1 MPNVFQITIS
11 AVDRATAVAK
21 GVNASIGKITKPI
34 SDVKASVQAFS
45 KETGLDKLGDRLV
58 KVGGVASDA
67 ARRIGSI
74 APPLAAISAAGS
86 IAGLATMAH
95 AWGRNAIEIANTAS
109 VIDVTTE
116 QLQKYRGAARLAG
129 LSDADMTS
137 GLKSVGAAFEDAA
150 AGRDTFVAG
159 VLSSKNIG
167 VHRLADGSV
176 DTIRALHDV
185 SNAAAKITNAQ
196 AREKFLDIF
205 GLGGLAPLL
214 SKGGAAIDA
223 YVAQYAK
230 LNATMTPD
238 QIARGAQFNTQMI
251 ALDASFGR
259 LKNTLGESVAPAL
272 TTVANRLEP
281 IAQEWGP
288 KVASWIQS
296 TDWNKA
302 ANDTAKY
309 VDRLGGLKTIAAAV
323 AAIAFA
329 GPIAGAIKLA
339 ITLGKVAL
347 VLGKIAEPLVELSL
361 DKTGSLPLETI
372 AGGAALTAVSIAAER
387 SRADALNKGIHRQT
401 DESESS
407 RDQRVAEAI
416 AGGVVTPNATGPV
429 GGGVGG
435 SIYRWVSG
443 LFRSSAADNV
453 QTAPIVGRFEQMGW
467 SPAQSAGIAANIF
480 RESGYNAT
488 QTGDNGQAYGLGQW
502 HKDRQEEFRKRFGKD
517 IRQSTLDEQ
526 LQFVDYEMRQGN
538 ERRAGT
544 ALAQATTAA
553 QAGEIVSRLY
563 ERPAQADNEAAI
575 RASDANAIAG
585 RVHVQVELKNAPKGT
600 RATVTSSG
608 SATASASV
616 RDSSM
621 MEPAI

>member
-45 KETGLDKLGDRLV
+45 KETGLDKFGDRLT
-58 KVGGVASDA
+58 KVGGLASDA

-95 AWGRNAIEIANTAS
+95 SWGRTATEISNTAS
-109 VIDVTTE
+109 VIDVTTD

-137 GLKSVGAAFEDAA
+137 GLKSVGSAFEDAA

-167 VHRLADGSV
+167 IHRMADGSV
-176 DTIRALHDV
+176 NTIRALHDI
-185 SNAAAKITNAQ
+185 SNAASKITNAQ

-205 GLGGLAPLL
+205 GLGSLAPLL
-214 SKGGAAIDA
+214 SKGGAAIDE
-223 YVAQYAK
+223 YVAKYEK
-230 LNATMTPD
+230 LDATMTRD
-238 QIARGAQFNTQMI
+238 QIARGERFNENMV
-251 ALDASFGR
+251 ALDASFGK

-288 KVASWIQS
+288 KVAAWVEN

-302 ANDTAKY
+302 ADDTAKF
-309 VDRLGGLKTIAAAV
+309 VDQLGGVKTIAAAV
-323 AAIAFA
+323 AAITFA
-329 GPIAGAIKLA
+329 GPILSITTLIAQAVRLIGLLGTIAVTTGAGSV
-339 ITLGKVAL
+339 VAL
-347 VLGKIAEPLVELSL
+347 GAAGYIAE
-361 DKTGSLPLETI
+361 KTRQAAFEKAIP
-372 AGGAALTAVSIAAER
+372 AGPNHDQYV
-387 SRADALNKGIHRQT
+387 ADAM
-401 DESESS
+401 
-407 RDQRVAEAI
+407 
-416 AGGVVTPNATGPV
+416 AGGVVTPEAQGPK
-429 GGGVGG
+429 GGGLGG
-435 SIYRWVSG
+435 DIYRWATG
-443 LFRSSAADNV
+443 LFRASAANNA
-453 QTAPIVGRFEQMGW
+453 QTAPIVGRFQQMGW
-467 SPAQSAGIAANIF
+467 SPAQAAGIASNIF
-480 RESGYNAT
+480 RESGYNPTAV
-488 QTGDNGQAYGLGQW
+488 GDNGQAYGLGQW

-517 IRQSTLDEQ
+517 IRQSSLDEQ
-526 LQFVDYEMRQGN
+526 LQFIDYELRQGN

-544 ALAQATTAA
+544 ALAQATSAA

-575 RASDANAIAG
+575 RASDADAING
-585 RVHVQVELKNAPKGT
+585 RVHVQIELPNAPKGT
-600 RATVTSSG
+600 RATVRSSG
-608 SATASASV
+608 SASASANIGE
-616 RDSSM
+616 SSM

>member
-1 MPNVFQITIS
+1 MPNVFQITIT

-21 GVNASIGKITKPI
+21 GVNSAIGKITKPI

-95 AWGRNAIEIANTAS
+95 GWGRNATEIANTAS
-109 VIDVTTE
+109 VLGDTTDR
-116 QLQKYRGAARLAG
+116 LQKYRGAARLAG

-137 GLKSVGAAFEDAA
+137 GLKSVGSAFEDAA

-167 VHRLADGSV
+167 IHRMADGSV

-185 SNAAAKITNAQ
+185 SNAAARITNAQ
-196 AREKFLDIF
+196 ARSKFLDIF

-214 SKGGAAIDA
+214 SKGGGAIDE
-223 YVAQYAK
+223 YVAKYEK

-238 QIARGAQFNTQMI
+238 QIARGERFNENMV
-251 ALDASFGR
+251 ALDASFGK

-288 KVASWIQS
+288 KVASWIES

-302 ANDTAKY
+302 ANDTSKF
-309 VDRLGGLKTIAAAV
+309 VDQLGGVKTIAAAI
-323 AAIAFA
+323 AAITFA
-329 GPIAGAIKLA
+329 GPIASITTLIAQAVRVVGLLA
-339 ITLGKVAL
+339 T
-347 VLGKIAEPLVELSL
+347 IAS
-361 DKTGSLPLETI
+361 TTA
-372 AGGAALTAVSIAAER
+372 AGGAVMLGAA
-387 SRADALNKGIHRQT
+387 GF
-401 DESESS
+401 
-407 RDQRVAEAI
+407 VAESARYNAFDKAI
-416 AGGVVTPNATGPV
+416 PLQKGETENDRQQHIAEAMV
-429 GGGVGG
+429 GGAVIPTGVAGAPNGGLGG
-435 SIYRWVSG
+435 SIYHWATG
-443 LFRSSAADNV
+443 LFRSSAANNT
-453 QTAPIVGRFEQMGW
+453 QTVPIVGRFEQMGW
-467 SPAQSAGIAANIF
+467 SPAQAAGIASNLF
-480 RESGYNAT
+480 RESGYDPSAS
-488 QTGDNGQAYGLGQW
+488 GDNGQAYGLGQW
-502 HKDRQEEFRKRFGKD
+502 HRDRQDEFRKRFGKD

-538 ERRAGT
+538 EKRAGV
-544 ALAQATTAA
+544 ALAQATNAA

-575 RASDANAIAG
+575 RARDADAING
-585 RVHVQVELKNAPKGT
+585 RVHVQLDIANAPKGT
-600 RATVTSSG
+600 RATVRSSG
-608 SATASASV
+608 SASASANIGT
-616 RDSSM
+616 SSL

>member
-74 APPLAAISAAGS
+74 APPLAAVSAAGS
-86 IAGLATMAH
+86 IAGLAAMAH
-95 AWGRNAIEIANTAS
+95 GWGRNATEISNTAS

-129 LSDADMTS
+129 LSDSDMTS

-159 VLSSKNIG
+159 VLSSKGIG
-167 VHRLADGSV
+167 IHRMADGSV

-185 SNAAAKITNAQ
+185 SNAASRITNAQ

-214 SKGGAAIDA
+214 SKGGKAIDE
-223 YVAQYAK
+223 YVQKYEK
-230 LNATMTPD
+230 LDATMTPD
-238 QIARGAQFNTQMI
+238 QIARGERFNENMV
-251 ALDASFGR
+251 ALDASFGK

-272 TTVANRLEP
+272 VSVANRLEP

-288 KVASWIQS
+288 KIASWIQT

-302 ANDTAKY
+302 ADDTAKF
-309 VDRLGGLKTIAAAV
+309 VDQIGGVKTIAAAI
-323 AAIAFA
+323 AAITFA
-329 GPIAGAIKLA
+329 GPIASMT
-339 ITLGKVAL
+339 TLIAQAVRVVAL
-347 VLGKIAEPLVELSL
+347 L
-361 DKTGSLPLETI
+361 TTI
-372 AGGAALTAVSIAAER
+372 ASTTAAGSAVMVGAAGYIA
-387 SRADALNKGIHRQT
+387 
-401 DESESS
+401 ESS
-407 RDQRVAEAI
+407 RNRAFEKAI
-416 AGGVVTPNATGPV
+416 PSHPGQSEEERQQYIADAMAGGIVTPGGTAPA
-429 GGGVGG
+429 GGGMGG
-435 SIYRWVSG
+435 GIYRWVAG
-443 LFRSSAADNV
+443 LFRSSAANNA
-453 QTAPIVGRFEQMGW
+453 QTAPIVGRLEEMGW
-467 SPAQSAGIAANIF
+467 SPAQAAGIASNIF
-480 RESGYNAT
+480 RESGYDPTAS
-488 QTGDNGQAYGLGQW
+488 GDNGQAYGLGQW

-517 IRQSTLDEQ
+517 IHQSTLDEQ
-526 LQFVDYEMRQGN
+526 LQFIDYEMRQGN

-544 ALAQATTAA
+544 ALAQATSAA

-575 RASDANAIAG
+575 RGADADAIAG
-585 RVHVQVELKNAPKGT
+585 RVHVQVDLKGAPKGT
-600 RATVTSSG
+600 RATVSSSG
-608 SATASASV
+608 NATASANVGESGL
-616 RDSSM
+616 

>member
-95 AWGRNAIEIANTAS
+95 SWGRTATEISNTAS
-109 VIDVTTE
+109 IIDVTTD

-129 LSDADMTS
+129 LSDADMTT
-137 GLKSVGAAFEDAA
+137 GLKSVGSAFEDAA

-167 VHRLADGSV
+167 IHRMADGSV

-185 SNAAAKITNAQ
+185 SNAASKITNAQ

-205 GLGGLAPLL
+205 GLGSLAPLL

-223 YVAQYAK
+223 YVAKYEK
-230 LNATMTPD
+230 LDATMTPD
-238 QIARGAQFNTQMI
+238 QIARGQQFNENMV
-251 ALDASFGR
+251 ALDASFGK
-259 LKNTLGESVAPAL
+259 LKNTLGQSVAPAL
-272 TTVANRLEP
+272 TAVANRLEP

-288 KVASWIQS
+288 KVASWIET

-302 ANDTAKY
+302 ADDTGKF
-309 VDRLGGLKTIAAAV
+309 VDQLGGVKTIAAAV
-323 AAIAFA
+323 AAITFA
-329 GPIAGAIKLA
+329 GPILSITTLIGQAVRLVTLLGSIAATTAPGAALA
-339 ITLGKVAL
+339 LGV
-347 VLGKIAEPLVELSL
+347 GGYIAEKTRQAAF
-361 DKTGSLPLETI
+361 DKAIPAGPNHDQYVAEAM
-372 AGGAALTAVSIAAER
+372 AGGAATP
-387 SRADALNKGIHRQT
+387 
-401 DESESS
+401 
-407 RDQRVAEAI
+407 
-416 AGGVVTPNATGPV
+416 VVQGPK
-429 GGGVGG
+429 GGGLGG
-435 SIYRWVSG
+435 AIYNG
-443 LFRSSAADNV
+443 IATLFRSSAANNS
-453 QTAPIVGRFEQMGW
+453 QTAPIVGRLEQLGW
-467 SPAQSAGIAANIF
+467 SEAQASGIASNIF
-480 RESGYNAT
+480 RESGYDPTAS
-488 QTGDNGQAYGLGQW
+488 GDNGQAYGLGQW

-517 IRQSTLDEQ
+517 IRQSSLDEQ

-538 ERRAGT
+538 ERRAGD
-544 ALAQATTAA
+544 ALSKATSAA

-563 ERPAQADNEAAI
+563 ERPAAADSEAAI
-575 RASDANAIAG
+575 RASDADAIAG

-608 SATASASV
+608 SATASANIGEST
-616 RDSSM
+616 M

>member
-21 GVNASIGKITKPI
+21 GVNASIAQITKPI

-74 APPLAAISAAGS
+74 APPLAAVSAAGS
-86 IAGLATMAH
+86 IAGLAAMAH
-95 AWGRNAIEIANTAS
+95 GWGRNATEISNTAS

-129 LSDADMTS
+129 LSDTDMTS

-159 VLSSKNIG
+159 VLSSKGIG
-167 VHRLADGSV
+167 IHRMADGSV

-185 SNAAAKITNAQ
+185 SNAAARITNAQ

-214 SKGGAAIDA
+214 SKGGKAIDE
-223 YVAQYAK
+223 YVRKYEK
-230 LNATMTPD
+230 LDATMTPD
-238 QIARGAQFNTQMI
+238 QIARGERFNENMV
-251 ALDASFGR
+251 ALDASFGK

-272 TTVANRLEP
+272 VTVANRLEP

-288 KVASWIQS
+288 KIASWIQT

-302 ANDTAKY
+302 ADDTAKF
-309 VDRLGGLKTIAAAV
+309 VDQIGGVKTIAAAI
-323 AAIAFA
+323 AAITFA
-329 GPIAGAIKLA
+329 GPIASMTTLIAQAVRVVALLTTIASTTAVGSAV
-339 ITLGKVAL
+339 TLGAA
-347 VLGKIAEPLVELSL
+347 GFIAERARNKAFEKAIPSHPGQSE
-361 DKTGSLPLETI
+361 DERQQYI
-372 AGGAALTAVSIAAER
+372 ADAMAGGIVSPNIAR
-387 SRADALNKGIHRQT
+387 GP
-401 DESESS
+401 
-407 RDQRVAEAI
+407 
-416 AGGVVTPNATGPV
+416 AGGGA
-429 GGGVGG
+429 GG
-435 SIYRWVSG
+435 SIYRWVTG
-443 LFRSSAADNV
+443 LFRSSAASNA
-453 QTAPIVGRFEQMGW
+453 QTAPIMQRFEQLGW
-467 SPAQSAGIAANIF
+467 SPAQAAGIASNIF
-480 RESGYNAT
+480 RESGYDPTAV
-488 QTGDNGQAYGLGQW
+488 GDNGQAYGIGQW

-538 ERRAGT
+538 ERRAGA
-544 ALAQATTAA
+544 ALAQATSAA

-575 RASDANAIAG
+575 RAADADAIAG
-585 RVHVQVELKNAPKGT
+585 RVHVQVELKGAPKGT
-600 RATVTSSG
+600 RATVSSSG
-608 SATASASV
+608 NATASANIGESAL
-616 RDSSM
+616 

>member
-45 KETGLDKLGDRLV
+45 KETGLDKLSDRLV

-95 AWGRNAIEIANTAS
+95 SWGRNATEIANTAS
-109 VIDVTTE
+109 VIDVTTD

-137 GLKSVGAAFEDAA
+137 GLKSVGSAFEDAA

-167 VHRLADGSV
+167 IHRMADGSV

-185 SNAAAKITNAQ
+185 SNAAARITNAQ

-223 YVAQYAK
+223 YVAKYDK

-238 QIARGAQFNTQMI
+238 QIARGERFNENMV
-251 ALDASFGR
+251 ALDASFGQ
-259 LKNTLGESVAPAL
+259 LKNTLGESIAPAL

-288 KVASWIQS
+288 KIASWIQS

-302 ANDTAKY
+302 ANDTAKF
-309 VDRLGGLKTIAAAV
+309 VDQIGGVKTIAAAI
-323 AAIAFA
+323 AAITFA
-329 GPIAGAIKLA
+329 GPIASITTLIAQAVRVVGLLTTIATTTSAGSAVMLGAAGYLA
-339 ITLGKVAL
+339 ERERYNAFNKAI
-347 VLGKIAEPLVELSL
+347 
-361 DKTGSLPLETI
+361 PLEPGESEDDRQQHI
-372 AGGAALTAVSIAAER
+372 ADAMAGGIVAPNVAR
-387 SRADALNKGIHRQT
+387 PADGGI
-401 DESESS
+401 
-407 RDQRVAEAI
+407 
-416 AGGVVTPNATGPV
+416 
-429 GGGVGG
+429 GG
-435 SIYRWVSG
+435 SVYRWASG
-443 LFRSSAADNV
+443 LFRSSAANNA
-453 QTAPIVGRFEQMGW
+453 QTAPIVGEFEQMGW
-467 SPAQSAGIAANIF
+467 SPVQAAGIASNLF
-480 RESGYNAT
+480 RESGYNPSA
-488 QTGDNGQAYGLGQW
+488 TGDNGKAYGIGQW
-502 HKDRQEEFRKRFGKD
+502 HEDRQEEFRKRFGKD
-517 IRQSTLDEQ
+517 IRQSTLHEQ
-526 LQFVDYEMRQGN
+526 LQFVDYELRQGN

-553 QAGEIVSRLY
+553 QAGEVVSRLY
-563 ERPAQADNEAAI
+563 ERPAQADNEAVI
-575 RASDANAIAG
+575 RANDAEAIAG

-600 RATVTSSG
+600 RATVTSTG
-608 SATASASV
+608 SATASANV
-616 RDSSM
+616 RESSM

>member
-95 AWGRNAIEIANTAS
+95 SWGRTATEISNTAS
-109 VIDVTTE
+109 IIDVTTD

-137 GLKSVGAAFEDAA
+137 GLKSVGSAFEDAA

-167 VHRLADGSV
+167 IHRMADGSV
-176 DTIRALHDV
+176 DTIRALHDI
-185 SNAAAKITNAQ
+185 SNAASKITNAQ
-196 AREKFLDIF
+196 ARSKFLDIF
-205 GLGGLAPLL
+205 GLGSLAPLL
-214 SKGGAAIDA
+214 SKGGAAIDS
-223 YVAQYAK
+223 YVEKYEK
-230 LNATMTPD
+230 LDATMTPD
-238 QIARGAQFNTQMI
+238 QIARGEQFNENMV
-251 ALDASFGR
+251 ALDASFGK

-272 TTVANRLEP
+272 TAVANRLEP

-288 KVASWIQS
+288 KVASWIET

-302 ANDTAKY
+302 ADDTGKF
-309 VDRLGGLKTIAAAV
+309 VDQLGGVKTIAAAI
-323 AAIAFA
+323 AAITFA
-329 GPIAGAIKLA
+329 GPILS
-339 ITLGKVAL
+339 ITTLIGQAVRLVTLLG
-347 VLGKIAEPLVELSL
+347 
-361 DKTGSLPLETI
+361 TI
-372 AGGAALTAVSIAAER
+372 AATTAPGAALALGVAGYVAEKTRQAAFDKIIAPGP
-387 SRADALNKGIHRQT
+387 NH
-401 DESESS
+401 
-407 RDQRVAEAI
+407 DQYVAEAM
-416 AGGVVTPNATGPV
+416 AGGVATPNVQGPK
-429 GGGVGG
+429 GGGLGG
-435 SIYRWVSG
+435 AIYGGIAS
-443 LFRSSAADNV
+443 LFRSSAANDA
-453 QTAPIVGRFEQMGW
+453 QTAPIVGRLEQMGW
-467 SPAQSAGIAANIF
+467 SPAQAAGVASNLF
-480 RESGYNAT
+480 RESGYNPAAS
-488 QTGDNGQAYGLGQW
+488 GDNGQAYGLGQW
-502 HKDRQEEFRKRFGKD
+502 HKDRQDAFRKRFGKD

-526 LQFVDYEMRQGN
+526 LQFVDYEMRQGS
-538 ERRAGT
+538 EQRAGA
-544 ALAQATTAA
+544 ALSQATSAA

-563 ERPAQADNEAAI
+563 ERPAAADSEAAI
-575 RASDANAIAG
+575 RGSDAEAIAG
-585 RVHVQVELKNAPKGT
+585 RVHVQVELKSAPKGT
-600 RATVTSSG
+600 RVTVTSSG
-608 SATASASV
+608 SATASANIGEST
-616 RDSSM
+616 M